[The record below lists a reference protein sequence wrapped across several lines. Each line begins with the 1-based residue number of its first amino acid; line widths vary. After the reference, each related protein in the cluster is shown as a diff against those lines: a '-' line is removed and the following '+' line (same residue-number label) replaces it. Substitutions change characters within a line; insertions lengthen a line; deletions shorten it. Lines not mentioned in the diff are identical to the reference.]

1 MFMTFVKQSRGWDA
15 GDWENKVEERGRRK
29 EEAVEVEG
37 KGDCKTQT
45 SGKIGLSA

>member
-15 GDWENKVEERGRRK
+15 GDWENKMEERGRRK
-29 EEAVEVEG
+29 EKTVEVEG

-45 SGKIGLSA
+45 SGKIRLYA